1 MSDELNDI
9 RQDLANLSGLPAAM
23 VRIEAKL
30 GDVDDIVRAMQISI
44 ARKES
49 EQDVLIGRLKT
60 DVTGIGTKISKHISD
75 HWTFLLVVVGLVGA
89 IMTVAEFIAK

>member
-1 MSDELNDI
+1 MSDDLNEI
-9 RQDLANLSGLPAAM
+9 RQDLAHLAGLPDAL

-44 ARKES
+44 AKKET
-49 EQDVLIGRLKT
+49 EQDVLIDRLKT
-60 DVTGIGTKISKHISD
+60 DVTGIGTKISKHISE

-89 IMTVAEFIAK
+89 IMAVAEFIAK